1 MSYLEQR
8 RNQKLNG
15 KIDKPKKTYQI
26 PKKSAKKIA
35 EEKKDKVPGE
45 MTELQKWYEGIMKKE
60 DKQCWN
66 CGQDLTNYSKEDWHA
81 CIAHIVPKSTFPSV
95 ATHPLNYM
103 ILGKW
108 CNCHGTYDSN
118 WDSAQKMPIFKEAI
132 DRFIMIS
139 PDIQE
144 THKLPNIFQQILDD
158 RDPFKNF
165 PTNDNIR

>member
-1 MSYLEQR
+1 MSYLEER

-15 KIDKPKKTYQI
+15 KPEKPKKAYSI
-26 PKKSAKKIA
+26 PKKSAKKLA
-35 EEKKDKVPGE
+35 QEKENKRSGGKS
-45 MTELQKWYEGIMKKE
+45 ELQKWYDKIMKTE

-66 CGQDLTNYSKEDWHA
+66 CGQSLSNYNNEDWHA
-81 CIAHIVPKSTFPSV
+81 CIAHVIPKSTFPSV
-95 ATHPLNYM
+95 STHPLNYM

-118 WDSAQKMPIFKEAI
+118 WEAAQKMPIFKEAL

-139 PDIQE
+139 PDIRE
-144 THKLPNIFQQILDD
+144 THKLPSVFQQILDD

-165 PTNDNIR
+165 LDK

>member
-8 RNQKLNG
+8 FNQKLNG
-15 KIDKPKKTYQI
+15 KQEKPKKPYRI

-35 EEKKDKVPGE
+35 QELEFKEAGLPS
-45 MTELQKWYEGIMKKE
+45 ELQKWYEGIMARE

-66 CGQDLTNYSKEDWHA
+66 CGESLAHYNKQDWHA
-81 CIAHIVPKSTFPSV
+81 CIAHVLPKSIFPSV
-95 ATHPLNYM
+95 STHRLNYM

-118 WDSAQKMPIFKEAI
+118 WDAARKMPIFKEAT

-139 PDIQE
+139 PDIKE
-144 THKLPNIFQQILDD
+144 TSRIPDFFQKILDD
-158 RDPFKNF
+158 NDPFKNF
-165 PTNDNIR
+165 NYEN